1 MTKSVTLLLLIV
13 LSLPAL
19 DTFIP
24 PSHADQR
31 NAIEASKKYSEFEDQ
46 IEEFFQQANYAE
58 AIPLALRQISLSE
71 RAFGKDHVKTADS
84 IRTLANLFMETGRSL
99 EAEPLYRRA
108 LEIFNSHHGE
118 NSLESAGLLHD
129 LALSLHDQGRFSES
143 AEIYRRSVDIQI
155 TKSGAKEPSTLQS
168 TFNLASVLHDAGAF
182 EEAEELYQFVL
193 ANADEATKLWL
204 RYPRNYA
211 VLLIELERYQ
221 SAIDQIETLLVDGL
235 EQSVDFEDATTY
247 HHLAYAQYRLGRTKA
262 ALSSIRKSTDILTR
276 RWQAASSTDFA
287 ELVKTER
294 RNWLGNF
301 FGRLG
306 RRPMLQLELINDVQ
320 RQEGVD
326 SALSLEALQVSQI
339 VSNSSAG
346 RALAEAAA
354 RRFTSDGKI
363 TALIRERQE
372 LTQSWLKSQTE
383 QANSLRGF
391 GGTNQDQSNLQ
402 NLEKRIAEIDG
413 QLAKDDSYSSY
424 LELVS
429 AQAAEF
435 KDLRASL
442 NSTEAI
448 IVFLTEDTRS
458 LGEKVYFF
466 IIRSNLEAPIFN
478 SIDFPDLDA
487 NVLSLRNGLKIPS
500 GTSFSGLPFFDLSLS
515 RKIYTK
521 LFDDISP
528 HLDGIEHLYLVPDGP
543 LEQLPFNALA
553 SSLPPEPIDNV
564 FRNYRT
570 ARYLSDDFTLSIL
583 PNLNALVINH
593 PNAEAQSARR
603 ELLSFGAPEHNQKQ
617 VAAVDANVTINLGG
631 SPQSYSQDGTSKDGK
646 EAFLVALPPIP
657 SAIKDTLVELNRR
670 FGADPANLFIGKEA
684 SENRLR
690 DLSDNGKLATYDNV
704 IIASHGLLAS
714 EMVGTGLTEP
724 TLVLTPEQSR
734 QAEGDGFLTT
744 TEIVSLDFLADW
756 IILSACNTAGSDGTL
771 GEGSLSGLSRAFL
784 FAGANDLLVSHWPAE
799 ASATAEL
806 VSDALIEISDKKITK
821 PEAVRMAMQKLRAN
835 TSKPHF
841 AHPALW
847 APFTVVGGKQDVSR

>member
-1 MTKSVTLLLLIV
+1 M
-13 LSLPAL
+13 PAL
-19 DTFIP
+19 DMFVL
-24 PSHADQR
+24 PSHADQG
-31 NAIEASKKYSEFEDQ
+31 NAIEASKKYSDFEDQ
-46 IEEFFQQANYAE
+46 IEEFFQQAKYAE

-71 RAFGKDHVKTADS
+71 RAFGRDHIKTADS

-108 LEIFNSHHGE
+108 VEIFNAHHGE

-143 AEIYRRSVDIQI
+143 AKIYRRSVDIQI
-155 TKSGAKEPSTLQS
+155 AKSGAKEPSTLQS
-168 TFNLASVLHDAGAF
+168 TFNLASVLHDSGAF
-182 EEAEELYQFVL
+182 EEAEGLYQFVL

-221 SAIDQIETLLVDGL
+221 SAIDQIETLLADGL

-247 HHLAYAQYRLGRTKA
+247 HHLAYAQYRLGQTKA

-276 RWQAASSTDFA
+276 RWQAAASTDFA

-306 RRPMLQLELINDVQ
+306 RRPILQLELINEVQ

-326 SALSLEALQVSQI
+326 SALSIEALEVSQI
-339 VSNSSAG
+339 VTNSSAG

-372 LTQSWLKSQTE
+372 LTRNWLKSQTE
-383 QANSLRGF
+383 QAKNLRGF
-391 GGTNQDQSNLQ
+391 GGAKKNQSNLE
-402 NLEKRIAEIDG
+402 NLEERIAEIDA
-413 QLAKDDSYSSY
+413 QLTEDDSYSSY

-429 AQAAEF
+429 AQAADF
-435 KDLRASL
+435 KDLKVSL
-442 NSTEAI
+442 NSKEAI

-466 IIRSNLEAPIFN
+466 IIRSNLEAPIFS

-487 NVLSLRNGLKIPS
+487 NVLSLRNGLQIPS

-515 RKIYTK
+515 QKIYTK

-528 HLDGIEHLYLVPDGP
+528 LLEGIEHLYLVPDGP
-543 LEQLPFNALA
+543 LEQLPFNALVTA
-553 SSLPPEPIDNV
+553 PPLDPTDNV
-564 FRNYRT
+564 FQNYRT

-583 PNLNALVINH
+583 PNLNALTIKIS
-593 PNAEAQSARR
+593 NAKAQSARR

-617 VAAVDANVTINLGG
+617 FAAVDANVTINLGG
-631 SPQSYSQDGTSKDGK
+631 STQSYSQDGSSKDGK
-646 EAFLVALPPIP
+646 EAFLDALPPIP
-657 SAIKDTLVELNRR
+657 STVRNALVQLNQR
-670 FGADPANLFIGKEA
+670 FGSDPTNLFVSKDA
-684 SENRLR
+684 SEGNLR
-690 DLSDNGKLATYDNV
+690 DLSDKGTLAAYENV

-714 EMVGTGLTEP
+714 EMAGTGLTEP
-724 TLVLTPEQSR
+724 SLVLTPEQSR

-821 PEAVRMAMQKLRAN
+821 PDAVRMAMQKLRADS
-835 TSKPHF
+835 SKPHF